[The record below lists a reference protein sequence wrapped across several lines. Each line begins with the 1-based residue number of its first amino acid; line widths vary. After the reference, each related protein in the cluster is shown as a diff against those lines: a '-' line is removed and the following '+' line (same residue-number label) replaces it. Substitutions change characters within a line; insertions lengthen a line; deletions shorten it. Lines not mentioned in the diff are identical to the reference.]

1 MGNLQR
7 TTGDI
12 KNEWPSIVANVKTN
26 MAVAAYAGP
35 NHWND
40 PDMLEVGNSDNGA
53 GPVTDVENQSHFSL
67 WAIAS
72 APLIAGNNLFDVN
85 MSAATK
91 TILTNAEIIAIDQD
105 AMGLQGVR
113 IWENGGQSL
122 WGKPLNA
129 NGTRAAVLFNEG
141 DAAADMTLKFA
152 DLGLAPG
159 TATVR
164 DLQAHADL
172 GSFKDAFTVNV
183 ASHGTA
189 TLKIVGNEPPR
200 PKGSAYLSDQTPIY
214 AANGLGPGRARHQ
227 QRRHRGGRRHA
238 DQDPR
243 PDLRQGPRHRGA
255 RGHHLPPGRQV
266 QPLQAQV
273 GVDDIANGQ
282 GTVRFQVIADGE
294 VLFDSM
300 AVNGQSPAT
309 AIDVSLV
316 GKRRL
321 KLLVTNAD
329 DGTAQDRA
337 SWGDAK
343 VECDP

>member
-53 GPVTDVENQSHFSL
+53 GPVTDVESQSHFSL

-113 IWENGGQSL
+113 IWESGGQSL

-214 AANGLGPGRARHQ
+214 AANGLGPVERDTNNGATAAGDGTPIKSAARPSTRASAP
-227 QRRHRGGRRHA
+227 RR
-238 DQDPR
+238 PR
-243 PDLRQGPRHRGA
+243 PSSTASAASAAACRRRSASTTSPTA
-255 RGHHLPPGRQV
+255 RGR
-266 QPLQAQV
+266 
-273 GVDDIANGQ
+273 
-282 GTVRFQVIADGE
+282 
-294 VLFDSM
+294 S
-300 AVNGQSPAT
+300 
-309 AIDVSLV
+309 
-316 GKRRL
+316 
-321 KLLVTNAD
+321 
-329 DGTAQDRA
+329 A
-337 SWGDAK
+337 SR
-343 VECDP
+343 

>member
-1 MGNLQR
+1 
-7 TTGDI
+7 
-12 KNEWPSIVANVKTN
+12 
-26 MAVAAYAGP
+26 
-35 NHWND
+35 
-40 PDMLEVGNSDNGA
+40 
-53 GPVTDVENQSHFSL
+53 VTDVENQSHFSL

-91 TILTNAEIIAIDQD
+91 TILTNAEIVAIDQD

-113 IWENGGQSL
+113 IWESGGQSL

-159 TATVR
+159 AATVR

-214 AANGLGPGRARHQ
+214 AANGLGPVERDTNNGATAAGDGTPIKI
-227 QRRHRGGRRHA
+227 RGQTFDKGLGTAAPSAIIYRLGGKCSR
-238 DQDPR
+238 
-243 PDLRQGPRHRGA
+243 
-255 RGHHLPPGRQV
+255 
-266 QPLQAQV
+266 LQAQV
-273 GVDDIANGQ
+273 GVDDLTNGQ

-300 AVNGQSPAT
+300 TVNGQSPAT

-316 GKRRL
+316 GRRRL